1 MILDIALGIVLGF
14 IILANL
20 RGLVALAAFVAVA
33 LLLLLALGATC
44 WLLYAAFDAS
54 RSILPL
60 LRLSG
65 TASEVAGVV
74 GGVLANVL
82 LAFACGQVL
91 QERTK
96 LSFREANV
104 FGALFYVLFLF
115 SVLALPVSIE
125 AYAETRTLSAPLFLL
140 VLAGTWLFIVRQC
153 VLRSRNRRDT
163 IAA

>member
-1 MILDIALGIVLGF
+1 MILEIALGIVLGF

-20 RGLVALAAFVAVA
+20 RGLVALGAFVAVA
-33 LLLLLALGATC
+33 LLLLLALGTAC
-44 WLLYAAFDAS
+44 WLLYAAFDAT
-54 RSILPL
+54 RSILPH

-65 TASEVAGVV
+65 TAAEVAGGV
-74 GGVLANVL
+74 GGVLMNVL

-96 LSFREANV
+96 LTAREANV

-115 SVLALPVSIE
+115 SALALPVAIE
-125 AYAETRTLSAPLFLL
+125 AYAETHTLLPLLFLL
-140 VLAGTWLFIVRQC
+140 ALAGAWIFIVKQC
-153 VLRSRNRRDT
+153 VLRSKIRRHA